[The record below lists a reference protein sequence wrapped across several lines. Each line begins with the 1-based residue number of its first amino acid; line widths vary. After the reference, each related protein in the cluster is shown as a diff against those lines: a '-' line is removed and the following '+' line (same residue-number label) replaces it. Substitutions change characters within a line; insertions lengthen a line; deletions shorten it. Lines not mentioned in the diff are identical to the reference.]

1 MWNQF
6 SEIVDAWFG
15 VAALTS
21 ESSLFC
27 CFLRLPGSA
36 LLLSFIFI
44 YFFLSFVSTG
54 SILFS
59 YDYIPAV
66 SAQCRVLYELFWK
79 KAHSAGFHQSL
90 PPGSTRSPLR
100 VGVPCTWW
108 KILSAPRSLPGHQ
121 DTTWKAIY
129 NPDNYNQTV
138 LKWLL
143 EMCISENCL
152 IIQLQWV
159 YSCL

>member
-1 MWNQF
+1 MWNLF

-90 PPGSTRSPLR
+90 LSPLR

-108 KILSAPRSLPGHQ
+108 KTLSAPR
-121 DTTWKAIY
+121 T
-129 NPDNYNQTV
+129 
-138 LKWLL
+138 LL
-143 EMCISENCL
+143 ERPFITL
-152 IIQLQWV
+152 IIITKLYWSGYLKCALV
-159 YSCL
+159 RIVWLFNCNEFIVV